1 MGYARAARLLDL
13 LEEQGVIG
21 PGEGAKPR
29 EVLATRDPN
38 AGIPIPDLPAEDDA
52 PPPSDDDQQTA

>member
-1 MGYARAARLLDL
+1 LRIGYDRAARLLDM

-29 EVLATRDPN
+29 QILISQPANDSRDWYDTYDN
-38 AGIPIPDLPAEDDA
+38 QNEE
-52 PPPSDDDQQTA
+52 